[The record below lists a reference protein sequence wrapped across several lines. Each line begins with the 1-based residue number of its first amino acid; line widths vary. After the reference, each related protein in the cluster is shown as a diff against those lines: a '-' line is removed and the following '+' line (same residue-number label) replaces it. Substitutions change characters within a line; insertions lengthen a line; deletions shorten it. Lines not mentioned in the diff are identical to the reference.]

1 MGNRP
6 TWCEV
11 DFQRKEEGVGAQVVC
26 EAGVAGQAQV
36 ACEAGVA
43 GQGEHGELRIGRCG

>member
-1 MGNRP
+1 MGNWL

-11 DFQRKEEGVGAQVVC
+11 DFQRKEEGMG
-26 EAGVAGQAQV
+26 AQV
-36 ACEAGVA
+36 ACEAGVV